1 MRRGLLSLYQTASPW
16 VRFSAYVRPW
26 FLPVEAIS
34 PYLTEARRIVD
45 IGCGYGLLA
54 NLLALHNPAW
64 QILGIDHSEHRITQA
79 MKTLSGRNNIA
90 FQVGDATE
98 FHIEADGYVMVDFLH
113 HIPVQQQNRLLSR
126 LHALLTPGGFVVI
139 LEVPDRPFIKAMLSR
154 ISDWILYPFDI
165 KAQFRNP
172 DEFIGILEHI
182 GFHVLTFERP
192 TGIFAGIGYACRK
205 SSETGSL

>member
-1 MRRGLLSLYQTASPW
+1 MKYIVQA
-16 VRFSAYVRPW
+16 
-26 FLPVEAIS
+26 EIS
-34 PYLTEARRIVD
+34 PEVGDEMEAHPERIQEWMQKWQALNPIGMYFGLTRRVTTIIVD
-45 IGCGYGLLA
+45 VSDEDA
-54 NLLALHNPAW
+54 MFEALHSTWVLTKSYP
-64 QILGIDHSEHRITQA
+64 
-79 MKTLSGRNNIA
+79 NIWP
-90 FQVGDATE
+90 VGDATE